1 MTAIDVITNL
11 VGFPTGATVPEILL
25 YAAALILVVMIVD
38 EIIDLMHLVARSMFF
53 R

>member
-11 VGFPTGATVPEILL
+11 VGVPAGTTVPEILL

-53 R
+53 K